1 MKTPLSALALA
12 LSILAGSLL
21 AAGAEREARAAN
33 FHTQLT
39 ERYCTKLREGA
50 EPYVRFVKRLAPIYG
65 YTFWDFAPQYP
76 GAPVVADCNVPPQR
90 VAELYQHLQVAKAG
104 TDR

>member
-1 MKTPLSALALA
+1 MKTPLTALALA

-33 FHTQLT
+33 FHVQLS
-39 ERYCTKLREGA
+39 ERYCSKLREGA
-50 EPYVRFVKRLAPIYG
+50 VPYVRFVKRLAPIYG
-65 YTFWDFAPQYP
+65 YTFWDFAPLYP

-90 VAELYQHLQVAKAG
+90 VAELYQHLQVAKTE